1 MSRARQHFRGLG
13 MSTIELAVQ
22 RLGLVNP
29 PGSAAHAAEAIRKVS
44 GFKPRMNP
52 APQPAHAL
60 PQRLPTPTW
69 ADPRQT
75 PQGNAL
81 PASSIAALSAV
92 AGAAL
97 VLAVLVLQGKLPAQ
111 GEAAARVS
119 PRAAAVALVE
129 GARDVAAVASAAS
142 VQRRVPAM
150 SSVAAS
156 AVEEPATAALAV
168 ALADTGKVGEAI
180 DAWARAWSERDV
192 SRYFGFYASEFTPD
206 RGVSRSVWQG
216 QRRKRLQAPSAISVT
231 IRDLRLEPLAAD
243 RIIARF
249 TQDYAAD
256 NYRETGTQKML
267 VLVREAGGWRIAVEA
282 LQAAAPRPG

>member
-1 MSRARQHFRGLG
+1 

-52 APQPAHAL
+52 APQPAPAL

-111 GEAAARVS
+111 GEAATRAS

-156 AVEEPATAALAV
+156 AVEEPATAALA
-168 ALADTGKVGEAI
+168 DTRQVGEAI

-192 SRYFGFYASEFTPD
+192 SRYFGFYASEFTPE

-216 QRRKRLQAPSAISVT
+216 QRRKRLQAPSAINVT
-231 IRDLRLEPLAAD
+231 IRNLRLEPLAAD
-243 RIIARF
+243 RMIARF

>member
-1 MSRARQHFRGLG
+1 
-13 MSTIELAVQ
+13 MSTIELAAR
-22 RLGLVNP
+22 RLALVNP
-29 PGSAAHAAEAIRKVS
+29 PGSAAHAAEAIRRMS

-52 APQPAHAL
+52 ATQPAPAL

-81 PASSIAALSAV
+81 PAFSIAALSAV

-97 VLAVLVLQGKLPAQ
+97 VLTVLVLQGKLPAQ
-111 GEAAARVS
+111 GEAAARAS

-129 GARDVAAVASAAS
+129 GSRDVAALASAAS
-142 VQRRVPAM
+142 VQRSVPAM
-150 SSVAAS
+150 SGVAAS
-156 AVEEPATAALAV
+156 AVEEPATAAQAV
-168 ALADTGKVGEAI
+168 ALADTRQVGEAI
-180 DAWARAWSERDV
+180 NAWARAWSERDV
-192 SRYFGFYASEFTPD
+192 SRYFRFYAGEFTPD

-231 IRDLRLEPLAAD
+231 IRDLRLAPLAAD
-243 RIIARF
+243 RMIARF

-256 NYRETGTQKML
+256 NYRETGTLKML

-282 LQAAAPRPG
+282 LEAAALRPG

>member
-52 APQPAHAL
+52 APQPAPAL

-156 AVEEPATAALAV
+156 AVEEPATAALA
-168 ALADTGKVGEAI
+168 DTRQVGEAI

-192 SRYFGFYASEFTPD
+192 SRYFGFYASEFTPE

-231 IRDLRLEPLAAD
+231 IRNLRLEPLAAD
-243 RIIARF
+243 RMIARF